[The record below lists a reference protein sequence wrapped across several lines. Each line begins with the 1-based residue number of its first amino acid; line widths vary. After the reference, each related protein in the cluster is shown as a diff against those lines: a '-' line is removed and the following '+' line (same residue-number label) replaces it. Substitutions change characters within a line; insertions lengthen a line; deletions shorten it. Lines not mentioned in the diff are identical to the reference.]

1 LHFSPIG
8 NTIIDMA
15 RHKSLE
21 KQYVLAVIQDWIA
34 DRGVP
39 PTIEELRRKLNVGS
53 GRTVL
58 RYLQWLEEEGDIQR
72 WSGARGIRP
81 LKSFSPGLET
91 VAVPIAGEAP
101 AGPLMVAEEN
111 IEGWVRLP
119 KEFVRHPQTGKNFLL
134 RVRGDSMNRAKITG
148 DLIESGDLVLV
159 RQQSTAD
166 SGDVVV
172 ALIDGETTIKRF
184 MKGTSYSLLKPETSN
199 PIHKPIVVQKGFR
212 VLGVVCRV
220 LKKASELLSHI
231 EE

>member
-1 LHFSPIG
+1 MG
-8 NTIIDMA
+8 
-15 RHKSLE
+15 RHKSLD
-21 KQYVLAVIQDWIA
+21 KQQVLIAIHDWIA

-39 PTIEELRRKLNVGS
+39 PTIEELRRKLNLGS
-53 GRTVL
+53 SRTVL
-58 RYLQWLEEEGDIQR
+58 RYLKWLEEEGDIQR

-81 LKSFSPGLET
+81 LKSLKLGLET

-111 IEGWVRLP
+111 VEGWVRLP
-119 KEFVRHPQTGKNFLL
+119 KEFVRPQAAKYFLL
-134 RVRGDSMNRAKITG
+134 RVRGDSMDRAKISG

-166 SGDVVV
+166 TGDVVV
-172 ALIDGETTIKRF
+172 ALIDGEATIKRF
-184 MKGTSYSLLKPETSN
+184 VGGTSYSLLKPESSN

-220 LKKASELLSHI
+220 LKKASELLNLI
-231 EE
+231 EG